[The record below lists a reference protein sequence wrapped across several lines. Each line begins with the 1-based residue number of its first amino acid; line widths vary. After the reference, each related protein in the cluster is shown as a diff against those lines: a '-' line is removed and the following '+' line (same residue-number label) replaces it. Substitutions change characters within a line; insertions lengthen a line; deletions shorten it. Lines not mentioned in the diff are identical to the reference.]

1 MSAALRSTA
10 LIVAAAL
17 AGGLAMGIAY
27 TPHDGRLTAL
37 FLAATGAPVLFLV
50 HVACRH
56 RHRLGGLARQ
66 FTVAIAVSVG
76 LTLVAVGVIALL
88 MFVSPHD
95 AFTMALLLGF
105 AGVLAAY
112 SAWLLS
118 VGVMEDVH
126 ALTSG
131 LDAVGAGT
139 REATIATQ
147 ARDELGDLAAAAN
160 RMIEQ
165 LAERERE
172 RDGADKARQGLLAA
186 VSHDLRTPLASLR
199 VLSEAIEDDMVDGE
213 IRREYVAQMSVHIR
227 SLGALIDDLFELS
240 RLEAGDIE
248 WTLQQV
254 PLDQL
259 VEETV
264 DAMRAQ
270 AEARRVDVRADVPA
284 GLAAARANPEKL
296 QRVLFNLI
304 QNAIRHTPTDGSV
317 TVRAH
322 PASTALEIEVTNTGQ
337 AIAADERDHVFEP
350 FYRGGDES
358 ARTRSGAG
366 LGLTICRAIVE
377 AHGGRIWLADADEG
391 TRVCFTVPMADGA
404 QAAPAPSVDGRSRR
418 DRMSSLR

>member
-1 MSAALRSTA
+1 MRAALRSTA
-10 LIVAAAL
+10 LVVAAAL
-17 AGGLAMGIAY
+17 AGGLAMGIVY
-27 TPHDGRLTAL
+27 TPRDGRLTAL
-37 FLAATGAPVLFLV
+37 FLAAIGAPVLLVV

-56 RHRLGGLARQ
+56 RQRLGGLARQ

-95 AFTMALLLGF
+95 AFTMALLLAF

-118 VGVMEDVH
+118 GGVMEDVH
-126 ALTSG
+126 ALTGG
-131 LDAVGAGT
+131 LDAVGAGS

-147 ARDELGDLAAAAN
+147 GRDELSDLAAAAN
-160 RMIEQ
+160 RMIAQ
-165 LAERERE
+165 LSARERERE
-172 RDGADKARQGLLAA
+172 GADKARQALLAA

-199 VLSEAIEDDMVDGE
+199 VLSEAIEDDMVDDE
-213 IRREYVAQMSVHIR
+213 TRREYVAQMSVHIR

-304 QNAIRHTPTDGSV
+304 QNAIRHTPADGSV

-322 PASTALEIEVTNTGQ
+322 PSSTALEIEVANTGR

-350 FYRGGDES
+350 FFRGGDQS

-377 AHGGRIWLADADEG
+377 AHGGRIWLADAHEG
-391 TRVCFTVPMADGA
+391 TRVCFTVPMAEA
-404 QAAPAPSVDGRSRR
+404 QPSHSPAAAASRA
-418 DRMSSLR
+418 